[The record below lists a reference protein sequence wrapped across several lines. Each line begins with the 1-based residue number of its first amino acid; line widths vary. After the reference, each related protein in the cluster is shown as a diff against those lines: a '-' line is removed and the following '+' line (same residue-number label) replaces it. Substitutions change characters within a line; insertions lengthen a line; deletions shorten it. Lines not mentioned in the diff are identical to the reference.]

1 MIEDILPEK
10 YMKYGKEITTTE
22 VQRADSKITIKE
34 TLIKNGFDMDMLK
47 DVVEVPIYTANN
59 ITLGESLGDSIDE
72 VKVMFP
78 FLQYDMAETIMKV
91 SDYNKIARLY
101 GICEYTLNNDEYI
114 VLCNYDSIT
123 NLRNKG
129 LEIGNVLEIAG
140 ENYRPKYNK
149 CQDGFIEMSTS
160 HTNAGIILVPD
171 SCNLKDENREK
182 QILAANYN
190 DETDEGKEEIE
201 KEFVDGS
208 TLVKKLT
215 EQGINIDG
223 QTKITII
230 QSSVGLA
237 TIITFI
243 AIYLGIIFLIASS
256 AILALKQLTDSSDN
270 RQRYLI
276 LRKIGCDEKMINKAL
291 FRQIGIFFMAPLVLA
306 VIHSVFGVQFGI
318 NAMAGLASSEDLIP
332 SVVATIVLM
341 IGIYGTYFLATY
353 FGSKNIIKE

>member
-1 MIEDILPEK
+1 MFVLRQINNKINTMVVSMSVICLMLFMTITILSSALALRNTMQKDLIEMTPVDLNLYKTANLPEK

-182 QILAANYN
+182 
-190 DETDEGKEEIE
+190 
-201 KEFVDGS
+201 F
-208 TLVKKLT
+208 
-215 EQGINIDG
+215 
-223 QTKITII
+223 II
-230 QSSVGLA
+230 PRSCS
-237 TIITFI
+237 
-243 AIYLGIIFLIASS
+243 
-256 AILALKQLTDSSDN
+256 
-270 RQRYLI
+270 
-276 LRKIGCDEKMINKAL
+276 
-291 FRQIGIFFMAPLVLA
+291 
-306 VIHSVFGVQFGI
+306 
-318 NAMAGLASSEDLIP
+318 
-332 SVVATIVLM
+332 
-341 IGIYGTYFLATY
+341 
-353 FGSKNIIKE
+353 